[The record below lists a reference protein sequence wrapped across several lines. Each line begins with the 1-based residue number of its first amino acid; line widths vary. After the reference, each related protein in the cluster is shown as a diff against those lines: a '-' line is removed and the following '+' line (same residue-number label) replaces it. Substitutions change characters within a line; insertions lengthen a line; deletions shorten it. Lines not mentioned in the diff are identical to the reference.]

1 LVGASAR
8 KLLRFSHR
16 VAFCG
21 AVGLGVIAALLGM
34 ASDARATIVERVV
47 AVIGERP
54 VLWTEL
60 LHRAL
65 AGRVQIR
72 MQTHDANVISVQEQE
87 MYKELLDRMIDD
99 HLEEQQADKAHF
111 GVSQDEI
118 DRAITNIAAQA
129 QSQQGR
135 PVSVGEVLAE
145 VRRQG
150 LTEQD
155 FREELRRQILEGKL
169 IELRVRPR
177 VRVTDQD
184 AHAAYQHWAQDV
196 RDKEPVDVR
205 ILALRITPGAS
216 KELVDARMALAS
228 ELAKR
233 ARDGADFCK
242 LIAQYSDDT
251 STRDTCGSR
260 GAQPMATLMPRI
272 QEAVRV
278 TKAGTVSDP
287 IPMSTGQ
294 EEAVVVLMPMGQVRV
309 PPFEEVKSDMSQR
322 AMMEAVDRGRKQW
335 LKELRRGTYID
346 IRL

>member
-1 LVGASAR
+1 LVGSMAR
-8 KLLRFSHR
+8 KLLRIALS
-16 VAFCG
+16 
-21 AVGLGVIAALLGM
+21 VGALLC
-34 ASDARATIVERVV
+34 AVDARATIVERVV
-47 AVIGERP
+47 AVVGERP

-99 HLEEQQADKAHF
+99 RLEEQQADRAHF

-129 QSQQGR
+129 QGQQGR
-135 PVSVGEVLAE
+135 PVSVSDVLGE

-169 IELRVRPR
+169 IDLRVRPR

-184 AHAAYQHWAQDV
+184 AHASYQHWAQEV
-196 RDKEPVDVR
+196 RDKEPIDVR
-205 ILALRITPGAS
+205 ILALRIAPGAS
-216 KELVDARMALAS
+216 KQQVDARMALAE
-228 ELAKR
+228 ELGRR
-233 ARDGADFCK
+233 AREGADFCQLVAK
-242 LIAQYSDDT
+242 YSDDV
-251 STRDTCGSR
+251 STRDSCGSR
-260 GAQPMATLMPRI
+260 GAQPMATLMPKI
-272 QEAVRV
+272 QDAVRT
-278 TKAGTVSDP
+278 TKAGSVSDP
-287 IPMSTGQ
+287 IAMSTGQ
-294 EEAVVVLMPMGQVRV
+294 EEAVVVLMPMGQMRV
-309 PPFEEVKSDMSQR
+309 PPFEEVKNDMTQR
-322 AMMEAVDRGRKQW
+322 AMLEAVDRGRKQW
-335 LKELRRGTYID
+335 LKELRRGAYID